1 MHSSVRITIGF
12 DEVPIA
18 SASLAQV
25 HKAIMKSTKDVVA
38 VKVQHKWVKE
48 RCTGDIKLIKMG
60 VKLGEYLFPGFKY
73 EVYNLM

>member
-1 MHSSVRITIGF
+1 MPSTVYITIGF

-25 HKAIMKSTKDVVA
+25 HKAVMKNTKEIVA

-48 RCTGDIKLIKMG
+48 RCAGDIKLIKMG

-73 EVYNLM
+73 EVHP